1 MENTSLPGKIQVSK
15 QMRDGI
21 NKARQTSH
29 MTLPFD
35 ILSRGHVRVKGKGK
49 VKSFWIIQMGITNLI
64 GHPAYEQNRASTSR
78 DYNSSWDANQ
88 SQSDFGKRLTSES
101 ESRSL
106 AGNSQELS
114 KSEIAACAT
123 ILSPTGPRA
132 DSPSNAEEKKYRRS
146 VDQPVSSQSSN
157 LSSLSL
163 NFSADELPETKA
175 RRMRWKGFAGP
186 VPMELTHAVLGLGA
200 PSARRAGYSAGMMR
214 QLEARDHPTSAGIHK
229 TNHATRVTRPGTMP
243 SEMPFQSAFNG
254 RDESRH
260 QGPSILPSGGV
271 AQGGD
276 NCERVD
282 QGEARASTKHVRV

>member
-35 ILSRGHVRVKGKGK
+35 ILSRGHVRVKGKGN

-88 SQSDFGKRLTSES
+88 SQSDFGKRRTSGS
-101 ESRSL
+101 ESRSST
-106 AGNSQELS
+106 GNSQDLS
-114 KSEIAACAT
+114 KSEIVASTT

-132 DSPSNAEEKKYRRS
+132 DAPSNVEEKKYRRS
-146 VDQPVSSQSSN
+146 TDQPVSSQSST
-157 LSSLSL
+157 LSSWSLS
-163 NFSADELPETKA
+163 FSADELPETKA

-200 PSARRAGYSAGMMR
+200 PSARRAGMIR
-214 QLEARDHPTSAGIHK
+214 QLEACDLPTAAGIHN
-229 TNHATRVTRPGTMP
+229 TNHATRGTRPGTMP

-260 QGPSILPSGGV
+260 QGLSILPSGGV
-271 AQGGD
+271 EEDGD